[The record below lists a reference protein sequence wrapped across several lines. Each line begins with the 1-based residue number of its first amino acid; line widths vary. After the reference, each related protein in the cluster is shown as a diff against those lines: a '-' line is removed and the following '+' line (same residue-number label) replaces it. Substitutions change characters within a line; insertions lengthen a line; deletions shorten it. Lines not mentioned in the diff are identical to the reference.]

1 MGSLPALREV
11 RAGETRAFGFFAS
24 VECGGK
30 DGMVLRIES
39 DRRVIRLL
47 INGGRVHAPTAA
59 MIYQFREVLAGRATR
74 VDELEQ
80 PVFAWR

>member
-1 MGSLPALREV
+1 MH
-11 RAGETRAFGFFAS
+11 
-24 VECGGK
+24 
-30 DGMVLRIES
+30 RIPVAEIMRPDAAEFVTIPES
-39 DRRVIRLL
+39 DRRVIRLR

-59 MIYQFREVLAGRATR
+59 LIYQFREVLAGRATR